1 MKFNLRL
8 TIAILLLTVS
18 ISLLVWGYTP
28 NPREIRVQPVSPA
41 EMQLP

>member
-1 MKFNLRL
+1 MKKNIQLIL
-8 TIAILLLTVS
+8 AIIILTVS

-28 NPREIRVQPVSPA
+28 NPRETQVRPISSG